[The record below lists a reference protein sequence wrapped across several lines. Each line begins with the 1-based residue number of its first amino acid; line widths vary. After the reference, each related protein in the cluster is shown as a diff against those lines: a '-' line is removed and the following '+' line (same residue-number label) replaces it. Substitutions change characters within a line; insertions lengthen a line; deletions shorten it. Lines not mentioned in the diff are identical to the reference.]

1 MSRFQLI
8 ENAPYFADIQA
19 QPEAA
24 QKLISTGVPLATRSL
39 LDEMANFDRII
50 LTGMG
55 SSLNA
60 LYPSYLRLASAGF
73 PVWHEDTAELL
84 INIRGRIKGKT
95 LFWIASQSGESAEV
109 VQLLNELATVEG
121 EVTILGFTNYPESNL
136 GSKSN
141 FLFDIQC
148 GPENTVSAKSYVNT
162 LLAAGMA
169 TSVALSE
176 EIDPDIFQLPTILKT
191 YLENWEQCYDALDS
205 AIAQK
210 RIFIIGR
217 GESVA
222 AARTGSLI
230 IKEAAR
236 EALESLTT
244 AQFRHGPLEMA
255 SEDVAVL
262 IFDGYDELRSLNSSM
277 YKDLIRLKANP
288 IWISAEVHPLHP
300 GISAPPLTSQLSRP
314 IGEVIVMQILT
325 LVLANRKGDE
335 PGKFRQ
341 ISKVTKI
348 L

>member
-19 QPEAA
+19 QPEAV
-24 QKLISTGVPLATRSL
+24 QKLVSADVPLATRTL

-60 LYPSYLRLASAGF
+60 LYPSYLRLVSAGF

-84 INIRGRIKGKT
+84 INIKGRIKGRT

-109 VQLLNELATVEG
+109 VQLLNELESIKG
-121 EVTILGFTNYPESNL
+121 DVTILGFTNYPASNL
-136 GSKSN
+136 GSRSN
-141 FLFDIQC
+141 FLFNILC

-176 EIDPDIFQLPTILKT
+176 EIDPEIFKLSKILRT
-191 YLENWEQCYDALDS
+191 YLENWEKCYEALDS

-217 GESVA
+217 GESMA

-236 EALESLTT
+236 EGLESLTT

-262 IFDGYDELRSLNSSM
+262 IFDGYDDLRSLNSSM
-277 YKDLIRLKANP
+277 YKDLIKLKANP
-288 IWISAEVHPLHP
+288 IWISAEAHPLYP
-300 GISAPPLTSQLSRP
+300 GISAPPLTSQLTRP
-314 IGEVIVMQILT
+314 VSEVIVMQILT

-341 ISKVTKI
+341 ISKITTI